1 MAISR
6 LSIIKFLELAI
17 AVTCIGLHY
26 KSEVPHDFNTNTLS
40 VAAFGGFVIILVG
53 GFAGHLMSTPINRR
67 IDIFFCLVGCAT
79 FIAAGAMNIEY
90 FKDVR
95 KSEYRDYGLAKA
107 SLAIIG
113 GALFLIDSLLT
124 WRGDF

>member
-26 KSEVPHDFNTNTLS
+26 KSRTNDIDTDTLS
-40 VAAFGGFVIILVG
+40 SATFGGYVIILVG
-53 GFAGHLMSTPINRR
+53 GFAGYLMSTPFNKR
-67 IDIFFCLVGCAT
+67 IDIFFSLVGCAL
-79 FIAAGAMNIEY
+79 FVASGALNIKVY
-90 FKDVR
+90 DDFG
-95 KSEYRDYGLAKA
+95 KSEWRDYGLAKA
-107 SLAIIG
+107 SLAIIN
-113 GALFLIDSLLT
+113 GAVFLLDSLLT